1 MKKIFLILAFSTA
14 FVSCEKSKNLSA
26 PHDCVSPPLVQNGV
40 CIDSTLINDSLMCY
54 EIYAPVCG
62 CDGITY
68 PNDCYAG
75 RLGVISYVDGECC
88 D

>member
-1 MKKIFLILAFSTA
+1 MKKIFLFSA
-14 FVSCEKSKNLSA
+14 LLIAIMSCEKKNN
-26 PHDCVSPPLVQNGV
+26 CVSTPLPLNGV
-40 CIDSTLINDSLMCY
+40 CIDSTLINDTIVCY

-68 PNDCYAG
+68 PNDCYAD
-75 RLGVISYVDGECC
+75 RNGVISYVAGKCC

>member
-1 MKKIFLILAFSTA
+1 MKRIFLISVLFIAFM
-14 FVSCEKSKNLSA
+14 SCEKNNN
-26 PHDCVSPPLVQNGV
+26 CVSIPSVQSGL
-40 CIDSTLINDSLMCY
+40 CIDSTLINDLNACY

-62 CDGITY
+62 CDGYTY

-75 RLGVISYVDGECC
+75 RLGVTSYVAGECC

>member
-1 MKKIFLILAFSTA
+1 MQKFIFALIFSIL
-14 FVSCEKSKNLSA
+14 FISCEQNNNSVSIPA
-26 PHDCVSPPLVQNGV
+26 PQSGV
-40 CIDSTLINDSLMCY
+40 CIDSTLINDSISCY

-68 PNDCYAG
+68 INDCYADES
-75 RLGVISYVDGECC
+75 GVTTYVSGECY

>member
-1 MKKIFLILAFSTA
+1 MKKIFLILSLSIAY
-14 FVSCEKSKNLSA
+14 VSCEKSKNLPA
-26 PHDCVSPPLVQNGV
+26 PHDCVSPPLVQDGV
-40 CIDSTLINDSLMCY
+40 CIDSTLINDSLICY

-75 RLGVISYVDGECC
+75 RLGVSSYVDGECC

>member
-1 MKKIFLILAFSTA
+1 
-14 FVSCEKSKNLSA
+14 
-26 PHDCVSPPLVQNGV
+26 
-40 CIDSTLINDSLMCY
+40 MCY

-62 CDGITY
+62 CDGYTY
-68 PNDCYAG
+68 ANDCYAD

>member
-1 MKKIFLILAFSTA
+1 MITKNIFIFITVILLFI
-14 FVSCEKSKNLSA
+14 SCEKNNN
-26 PHDCVSPPLVQNGV
+26 CVSIPSVQSGL
-40 CIDSTLINDSLMCY
+40 CIDSTLINDLNACY

-62 CDGITY
+62 CDGYTY

-75 RLGVISYVDGECC
+75 RLGVTSYVAGECC